1 MSNNTDLG
9 LTLEA
14 WADIVLKNWL
24 QKIMK
29 MYIIDTMSLAKS
41 LEHHVYLNSNGNP
54 ERVEFAFMY
63 YGRFVD
69 MGVGEGKSQNG
80 SLKNLSVEKSFK
92 ERIARKWYS
101 PVFYSE
107 VMKLQNILAEK
118 YGLKAAQT
126 IVESIDVRANNK

>member
-1 MSNNTDLG
+1 MSNNTDLS

-29 MYIIDTMSLAKS
+29 MYVIDTMSLAKS
-41 LEHHVYLNSNGNP
+41 LEHHVYVNSNGNP
-54 ERVEFAFMY
+54 ERVEFAFLY

-69 MGVGEGKSQNG
+69 MGVGEGISKTGSIKSIAT
-80 SLKNLSVEKSFK
+80 SKKLK
-92 ERIARKWYS
+92 ERIAKKWYS
-101 PVFYSE
+101 PIFYSE
-107 VMKLQNILAEK
+107 VMKLQNILSEK

-126 IVESIDVRANNK
+126 IVENIESKSNDK

>member
-1 MSNNTDLG
+1 MSNNTDLA

-29 MYIIDTMSLAKS
+29 MHIIDTMSLAKS

-69 MGVGEGKSQNG
+69 MGVGEGKVQNG
-80 SLKNLSVEKSFK
+80 SVKNRSAEKGFK

-126 IVESIDVRANNK
+126 IAESIDVKANNK